1 MSPKTIGM
9 GLLILFLCSQTI
21 LGEEPDPS
29 DEFFFYEELFLSV
42 EIFTGDESFLSGEL
56 IPDEENFL
64 SDETLANNEDFP
76 FDEFFPGEE
85 SLLSEESSIS
95 EESFLSEEGLLS
107 EEHLTAD
114 DFFSY
119 DEKYEDDLFFEAP
132 PLVYEEPRFIYELRS
147 FDDIYPDLS
156 RRQKTMAFNSEGLRN
171 YFGKDGS
178 PAMLPASN
186 SGIDLLSS
194 VMTKKPSH
202 LIEAMIVVPYHDIK
216 FDILD
221 IYNALGKI
229 EDIKDYSI
237 YINGKYYN
245 IFEETTRIES
255 ARNRKPVSDPPPADM
270 LPYAETLYLRFKD
283 SDYGNL
289 YIRGDVSMSL
299 YGITYSLTNFT
310 DVRFFLVPIMKAEGI
325 SIIIYLEPL
334 KEGVLVYSVSG
345 LYVPGFIAD
354 RVNLTPSINRRIN
367 ALINWITEGL
377 KRQESIVRERES
389 EVLEIGS
396 TEAPSPV
403 ATPSADN

>member
-1 MSPKTIGM
+1 
-9 GLLILFLCSQTI
+9 
-21 LGEEPDPS
+21 
-29 DEFFFYEELFLSV
+29 
-42 EIFTGDESFLSGEL
+42 
-56 IPDEENFL
+56 
-64 SDETLANNEDFP
+64 
-76 FDEFFPGEE
+76 
-85 SLLSEESSIS
+85 
-95 EESFLSEEGLLS
+95 
-107 EEHLTAD
+107 
-114 DFFSY
+114 
-119 DEKYEDDLFFEAP
+119 
-132 PLVYEEPRFIYELRS
+132 
-147 FDDIYPDLS
+147 
-156 RRQKTMAFNSEGLRN
+156 
-171 YFGKDGS
+171 
-178 PAMLPASN
+178 
-186 SGIDLLSS
+186 
-194 VMTKKPSH
+194 
-202 LIEAMIVVPYHDIK
+202 MIVVPYHDIK
-216 FDILD
+216 LDILD
-221 IYNALGKI
+221 VYNALGKI

-237 YINGKYYN
+237 YINGKNYN

-377 KRQESIVRERES
+377 RRQEGIVREREN
-389 EVLEIGS
+389 EVLEIGRV
-396 TEAPSPV
+396 EASV
-403 ATPSADN
+403 TSD